1 MSVENVITDIKGL
14 GNIINWNPNGSISF
28 SNTAT
33 VDISRCELTDNVYG
47 DYVNF
52 ENDIAL
58 TTNSILDYDIKM
70 RKNYKYKL
78 KIDYK
83 TTDSDGNPIFVV
95 KIVFIRSLSE
105 QVSNCSA
112 SYNYVTNSINV
123 NWQHIKSQSNN
134 ILPQS
139 TLSYNIWICRKSHDN
154 NLVRFNTTSNSFTI
168 SNTSTGTSYVINDNG
183 DEEVGTTT
191 FTTQKGLY
199 FIYVTPKFETLVND
213 NTTYTSEID
222 RNVFKVNNIVVS
234 PPDNRVLIDPKSPTN
249 FKITSPY
256 NGKISFSWEQPVTD
270 NNVYPSQ
277 YKLQFRTC
285 FI

>member
-1 MSVENVITDIKGL
+1 MYTLKHTYCGEQTRKKQENTQAHTTCT
-14 GNIINWNPNGSISF
+14 S
-28 SNTAT
+28 
-33 VDISRCELTDNVYG
+33 
-47 DYVNF
+47 
-52 ENDIAL
+52 AL
-58 TTNSILDYDIKM
+58 TAYTH

-83 TTDSDGNPIFVV
+83 TTDSEGNPNIDE
-95 KIVFIRSLSE
+95 KIVLIRSLSE

-123 NWQHIKSQSNN
+123 TWQHIKSQSNN
-134 ILPQS
+134 ILPES
-139 TLSYNIWICRKSHDN
+139 TLSYNVWICRKSHDN
-154 NLVRFNTTSNSFTI
+154 NLVRFHTTTNSFTI
-168 SNTSTGTSYVINDNG
+168 SNTSTGTSYVINNDG
-183 DEEVGTTT
+183 DEVVGTTT

-199 FIYVTPKFETLVND
+199 FIYVTPKFVTQVND
-213 NTTYTSEID
+213 TTYTSEID

-256 NGKISFSWEQPVTD
+256 NGKISFSWKQPVTD

-277 YKLQFRTC
+277 YQ
-285 FI
+285 